1 MILSDPVSPLPPA
14 APQEDQCVQTD
25 PPQPDLPQPQ
35 EVVVVVQDLASL
47 RKRQRDV
54 SQQCE
59 LLEHRY
65 LTLPYLLHVSLN
77 DLLKYIVLF
86 IHVLAAAIL

>member
-1 MILSDPVSPLPPA
+1 M

-25 PPQPDLPQPQ
+25 PPQPGLPQPQ
-35 EVVVVVQDLASL
+35 EVVVVQDLASL

-65 LTLPYLLHVSLN
+65 LTLPSLLHVSSN
-77 DLLKYIVLF
+77 NLLKYIYLVLL
-86 IHVLAAAIL
+86 IRVPAAAIL